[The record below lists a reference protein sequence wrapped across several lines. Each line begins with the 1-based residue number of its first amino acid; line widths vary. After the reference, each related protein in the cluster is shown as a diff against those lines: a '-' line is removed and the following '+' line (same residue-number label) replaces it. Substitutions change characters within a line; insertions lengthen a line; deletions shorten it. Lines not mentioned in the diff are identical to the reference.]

1 MFNELYTMMEKE
13 IERYPAKREEYG
25 TAMKMTAGE
34 RRISFLN
41 RYMIFKKVRNVD
53 AQSVAIGL
61 LNSSIREEEVEKK
74 ESEKATAVANS
85 VIKVK
90 KTRKLKEK
98 LKLVEK

>member
-1 MFNELYTMMEKE
+1 
-13 IERYPAKREEYG
+13 
-25 TAMKMTAGE
+25 
-34 RRISFLN
+34 
-41 RYMIFKKVRNVD
+41 
-53 AQSVAIGL
+53 

-98 LKLVEK
+98 LKLV

>member
-1 MFNELYTMMEKE
+1 MENE
-13 IERYPAKREEYG
+13 IERNPDKREEYG

-98 LKLVEK
+98 LKLV